1 MKYGVNDCLNSICLI
16 CTWSKHTMFMNY
28 NLFVVKCSV
37 SLYIRGAQKKV
48 LVSRLFCK
56 IKTNCIF
63 NTLLGKTTKGN
74 DQYYYT
80 NWGNVFP
87 SKGRGALVGI
97 ASWCLEEAIDLLHI
111 NAPFICL
118 IVKMWICLLLF
129 GICVCVTV
137 LIVQSFVMSG
147 CTHAEFLCTE
157 RFPFLI
163 TCLVGYEFL
172 FLINENLFVCLKSIH
187 PSVLLPQLWNLWVW
201 CISSPFKVHS
211 VSSFECIMAMGDKEV
226 RLQL

>member
-1 MKYGVNDCLNSICLI
+1 MVWMTAWIVSVWYAHGQSIQCLWIIIYLWLNVRLVCISEGH
-16 CTWSKHTMFMNY
+16 K
-28 NLFVVKCSV
+28 
-37 SLYIRGAQKKV
+37 KKV

-56 IKTNCIF
+56 IKKTNCIF